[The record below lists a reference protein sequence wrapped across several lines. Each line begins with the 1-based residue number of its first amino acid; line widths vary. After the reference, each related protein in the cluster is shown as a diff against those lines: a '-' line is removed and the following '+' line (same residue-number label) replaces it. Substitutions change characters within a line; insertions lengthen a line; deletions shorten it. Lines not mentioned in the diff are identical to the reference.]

1 MDRFGGYSNVTYKVE
16 RTTERKMEGF
26 QMVKAVEIEEET
38 RVKAPI
44 EVSVPLCHIIFA
56 CNKVS
61 ILQIHGR
68 NRRATLI
75 D

>member
-1 MDRFGGYSNVTYKVE
+1 
-16 RTTERKMEGF
+16 
-26 QMVKAVEIEEET
+26 MVKAVEIEEET